1 MKDCH
6 HTFLHSIY
14 GYNTSPLI
22 MDFSKI
28 IVFWYTENNDGND
41 TSKENL
47 GSGNT
52 PICHKIYIRCQELNQ
67 M

>member
-1 MKDCH
+1 MKDCIIL
-6 HTFLHSIY
+6 FLNSIC

-22 MDFSKI
+22 MDFIKI
-28 IVFWYTENNDGND
+28 IVFRYTVNNDGND

-52 PICHKIYIRCQELNQ
+52 PICNKIYIRCQELNE